1 MQPERIEFP
10 SEYPIK
16 VVLRDEAALRVQIE
30 AVFVR
35 HFGPQDPDGVSER
48 RSAQGNFTA
57 LTFRPTVE
65 HEGQLRTLH
74 AELVAIEGV
83 MLVL

>member
-16 VVLRDEAALRVQIE
+16 VVARDDAALRLAIE
-30 AVFVR
+30 AVFAR
-35 HFGPQDPDGVSER
+35 HFGPQAPGGPGER
-48 RSAQGNFTA
+48 RSAQGRFTS
-57 LTFRPTVE
+57 LTFRPVVQGE
-65 HEGQLRTLH
+65 AQLRELH
-74 AELVAIEGV
+74 AELVALDGV

>member
-10 SEYPIK
+10 GNYPIK
-16 VVLRDEAALRVQIE
+16 VVARDEATLRIQIE

-35 HFGPQDPDGVSER
+35 HFGPQAPDGVSER
-48 RSAQGNFTA
+48 RSAQGRFTA
-57 LTFRPTVE
+57 LTFKPRVE

-74 AELVAIEGV
+74 AELVALEGV